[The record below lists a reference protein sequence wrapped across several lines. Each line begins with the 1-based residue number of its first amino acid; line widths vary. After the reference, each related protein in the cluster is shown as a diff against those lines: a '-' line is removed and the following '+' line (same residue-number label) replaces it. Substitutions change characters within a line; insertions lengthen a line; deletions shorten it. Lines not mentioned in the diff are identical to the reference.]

1 MPRPPKRRRIKNIP
15 YIRFFKPA
23 GIPGRE
29 LEEVLL
35 TLEEVEALRL
45 KDVKGLNQTESAE
58 KMNVSRPTFQR
69 ILTKAHQKV
78 AEALLEGKALRF
90 QGGDYELD
98 QGLYRCKECG
108 FEFVLNINRKKR
120 RHGRGRNRK
129 ICPECGSNAVE
140 KIEKPKNSK

>member
-35 TLEEVEALRL
+35 SLEEVEALRL
-45 KDVKGLNQTESAE
+45 KDVEGLNQTESAE
-58 KMNVSRPTFQR
+58 KMNISRPTFQR
-69 ILTKAHQKV
+69 IITKAHQKV

-90 QGGDYELD
+90 EGGDYELD
-98 QGLYRCKECG
+98 KGRYRCKECG
-108 FEFVLNINRKKR
+108 AEFMLKINKHRKG
-120 RHGRGRNRK
+120 HGRRNQGK
-129 ICPECGSNAVE
+129 ICPECGANAVE
-140 KIEKPKNSK
+140 KIDK

>member
-35 TLEEVEALRL
+35 SLEEVEALRL
-45 KDVKGLNQTESAE
+45 KDVEGLNQTESAE
-58 KMNVSRPTFQR
+58 KMNISRPTFQR
-69 ILTKAHQKV
+69 IITKAHQKV

-90 QGGDYELD
+90 EGGDYELD
-98 QGLYRCKECG
+98 KGLYRCKECG
-108 FEFVLNINRKKR
+108 AEFMLKINRHRK
-120 RHGRGRNRK
+120 RHGRNKHGK
-129 ICPECGSNAVE
+129 ICPECGANAVE
-140 KIEKPKNSK
+140 KIEK

>member
-35 TLEEVEALRL
+35 SLEEVEALRL
-45 KDVKGLNQTESAE
+45 KDVEGLNQTESAE
-58 KMNVSRPTFQR
+58 KMNISRPTFQR
-69 ILTKAHQKV
+69 ILTGAHKKV

-90 QGGDYELD
+90 EGGDYELAK
-98 QGLYRCKECG
+98 GRYRCKECG
-108 FEFVLNINRKKR
+108 TEFMLKINRRCKGHG
-120 RHGRGRNRK
+120 HGRKKHGK
-129 ICPECGSNAVE
+129 ICPECGADAVE
-140 KIEKPKNSK
+140 QIE

>member
-35 TLEEVEALRL
+35 SLEEVEALRL
-45 KDVKGLNQTESAE
+45 KDVEGLNQSESAE

-69 ILTKAHQKV
+69 ILTKAHKKV
-78 AEALLEGKALRF
+78 AKALLEGKALRF
-90 QGGDYELD
+90 EGGDYELD
-98 QGLYRCKECG
+98 KGRYKCKECG
-108 FEFVLNINRKKR
+108 AEFVLKINR
-120 RHGRGRNRK
+120 RHKGHGHHGHRNRGK
-129 ICPECGSNAVE
+129 ICPECGANAVN
-140 KIEKPKNSK
+140 KIEE